1 MNDRPADRSRSESYL
16 NEFMEWF
23 TKTYHPKSDD
33 EWGRY
38 QFDRDVHQLVRLVY
52 EEAQR
57 PFIHE
62 LNTYRDHYT
71 LSAKLSAAAPI
82 VTVAEKPK

>member
-1 MNDRPADRSRSESYL
+1 MEKPADRSRSESYL

-23 TKTYHPKSDD
+23 TRRYRPKADGDD
-33 EWGRY
+33 WAHHH
-38 QFDRDVHQLVRLVY
+38 FDRDLHQLVRLVY